1 MQDNFKVSL
10 KDMNEYR
17 STTTDKYRESGFKFF
32 NQNILQFAYD
42 QTLPI
47 LERINYINIV
57 LSNYMEHF
65 GRTVSS
71 LLPSGHYEMISQFNQ
86 ISGEINRAFNSID
99 ISRLTHFHIDLPK
112 LYDTSESEKDQPVLL
127 FNENPKIQYIR
138 KSDKKNLVIDGIN
151 YVPLTFIRDFSI
163 EYEIPA
169 VGMWSEE
176 YLESRIHDRETI
188 KIPQVVV
195 WINNNISKQTKRS
208 LREYILSKNLYPIFL
223 NVDLLNCINYEADEN
238 ESDLKYQPIEH
249 KRVHKDYLNQKNFC
263 DIYRMPEDSFDNIID
278 LYDQAIHS
286 DQVKAIYI
294 TIYRTK
300 IDMRLINTLIKGTH
314 LGKKLNI
321 YVELMARGD
330 ERNNF
335 NLVKKLKDEC
345 DPNYLTI
352 YTSFKGLKI
361 HAKLGLIEMTDG
373 RFICHCGTGNFNEV
387 TAKLYKDT
395 HIITDNSKIVKDAI
409 HSFLCIAKKNPKGR
423 MKLKKIL
430 RKEIHKE
437 IEKGSNGRIILKC
450 NHIADS
456 EINDMLELAKKRG
469 CDVKLMPRSTFG
481 YSEKTFGK
489 KKFRGGRFL
498 EHERV
503 YIFGRDIDT
512 RVYLS
517 SSDILFRNLYKRMEF
532 TFKLPYYADIDQFVK
547 ESEES

>member
-1 MQDNFKVSL
+1 MVSKSKPTL
-10 KDMNEYR
+10 KDMSEFR
-17 STTTDKYRESGFKFF
+17 DTTCDQYRESGFKFF

-42 QTLPI
+42 QTLPV

-112 LYDTSESEKDQPVLL
+112 LYDTSESEKDQPILL

-163 EYEIPA
+163 EYEIPE

-176 YLESRIHDRETI
+176 YLESRIHDMETI
-188 KIPQVVV
+188 KIPEVVV

-249 KRVHKDYLNQKNFC
+249 KRVHKDYLSQKNFC

-456 EINDMLELAKKRG
+456 EINDMLELAKRRG

-489 KKFRGGRFL
+489 KEFRGGRFL

-503 YIFGRDIDT
+503 YIFGKDSDT

-532 TFKLPYYADIDQFVK
+532 TFKLPNYVDISQFVK
-547 ESEES
+547 EC

>member
-1 MQDNFKVSL
+1 MSKQSKPTL
-10 KDMNEYR
+10 KDMSEFR
-17 STTTDKYRESGFKFF
+17 DTTCDQYRESGFRFF

-42 QTLPI
+42 QTLPV

-71 LLPSGHYEMISQFNQ
+71 LLPSGHYEMISQFNR

-112 LYDTSESEKDQPVLL
+112 LYDTSESEKDQPILL

-151 YVPLTFIRDFSI
+151 YVPLSFIRDFSI
-163 EYEIPA
+163 EYEIPE

-176 YLESRIHDRETI
+176 YLESRIHDMETI
-188 KIPQVVV
+188 KIPEVVV

-249 KRVHKDYLNQKNFC
+249 KRVHKDYLSQKNFC

-286 DQVKAIYI
+286 DQVKAIFI

-489 KKFRGGRFL
+489 KEFRGGRFL

-503 YIFGRDIDT
+503 YIFGKDSDT

-532 TFKLPYYADIDQFVK
+532 TFKLPNYVDISQFVK
-547 ESEES
+547 EC

>member
-1 MQDNFKVSL
+1 
-10 KDMNEYR
+10 
-17 STTTDKYRESGFKFF
+17 
-32 NQNILQFAYD
+32 
-42 QTLPI
+42 
-47 LERINYINIV
+47 
-57 LSNYMEHF
+57 
-65 GRTVSS
+65 
-71 LLPSGHYEMISQFNQ
+71 
-86 ISGEINRAFNSID
+86 
-99 ISRLTHFHIDLPK
+99 
-112 LYDTSESEKDQPVLL
+112 
-127 FNENPKIQYIR
+127 
-138 KSDKKNLVIDGIN
+138 
-151 YVPLTFIRDFSI
+151 
-163 EYEIPA
+163 
-169 VGMWSEE
+169 
-176 YLESRIHDRETI
+176 
-188 KIPQVVV
+188 
-195 WINNNISKQTKRS
+195 
-208 LREYILSKNLYPIFL
+208 
-223 NVDLLNCINYEADEN
+223 
-238 ESDLKYQPIEH
+238 
-249 KRVHKDYLNQKNFC
+249 
-263 DIYRMPEDSFDNIID
+263 MPEDSFDNIID

-286 DQVKAIYI
+286 DQVKAIFI

-456 EINDMLELAKKRG
+456 EINDMLELAKRRG

-489 KKFRGGRFL
+489 KEFRGGRFL

-503 YIFGRDIDT
+503 YIFGKDSDT

-532 TFKLPYYADIDQFVK
+532 TFKLPNYVDISQFVK
-547 ESEES
+547 EC